1 MSSKKKTRIPVSEI
15 TRRQLWATSAGRCQL
30 EGCNRLLTEYH
41 RKQTY
46 RNRGY
51 VAHIYAAEPGGPRPH
66 PTMKPEEL
74 NQFDNLM
81 MLCDSCHKE
90 VDIDAP
96 EEYPATR
103 LIAAKEQHIADV
115 KRLTDHASAPR
126 TQLLIFGARIGAFDP
141 KISFRDASAAV
152 LETHQPN
159 DSSAIKIGITG
170 FSTVE
175 DHHDDYWPLVGKH
188 LEKEFLT
195 KVESLQAVGACDHFS
210 VFAFAPQP
218 LLVKLGT
225 LIGSLKNVSCYQL
238 SKEPS
243 SWCWQASEPS
253 ACHTLTQ
260 TTKGDGPV
268 VLNLSLSGLIAKN
281 RIDTTLGPDCTIW
294 TITHDRPHNDY
305 LRSPAELADFRK
317 IIRQAYSQIKLVHGE
332 GTTINIFPFA
342 PISTMVETG
351 RTWNPKADL
360 PLIIYD
366 QNKKRDGFIK
376 TITIN
381 PKNN

>member
-1 MSSKKKTRIPVSEI
+1 MSSKKKTRLKPV
-15 TRRQLWATSAGRCQL
+15 TAVRRRLWATSAGRCQL
-30 EGCNRLLTEYH
+30 EGCNSELSLDPFA
-41 RKQTY
+41 KTY
-46 RNRGY
+46 LNRGY
-51 VAHIYAAEPGGPRPH
+51 IAHIYGAEENGPRSDH
-66 PTMKPEEL
+66 NLNPEQLRE
-74 NQFDNLM
+74 FENLM
-81 MLCDSCHKE
+81 MLCNDCHIK
-90 VDIDAP
+90 VDRYQEADF
-96 EEYPATR
+96 PAAR
-103 LIAAKEQHIADV
+103 LFAAKAQHLADI

-126 TQLLIFGARIGAFDP
+126 TQLIIFQARVGSFDP
-141 KISFRDASAAV
+141 EISFRDASTAV
-152 LETHQPN
+152 LGTHQPN
-159 DSSAIKIGITG
+159 DNSAIKIGITG

-218 LLVKLGT
+218 LLIKLGT

-243 SWCWQASEPS
+243 SWCWQAIEPS

-260 TTKGDGPV
+260 TIKGDGPV
-268 VLNLSLSGLIAKN
+268 VLNLSLSGFISKD
-281 RIDTTLGPDCTIW
+281 RIDATLGPDCTIW

-305 LRSPAELADFRK
+305 LRSPAELSDFRK

-366 QNKKRDGFIK
+366 QNKKRNGFIK